1 MKPIDFKEKKAESEG
16 IVTALR
22 LIKNLAMAIE
32 RGEIESVV
40 YVTKKPTG
48 EVGTGYSQGSP
59 LEILGL
65 LRCGEEDVL
74 DSMRL
79 RKC

>member
-22 LIKNLAMAIE
+22 LVKNLALAVE
-32 RGEIESVV
+32 RGEIETVV
-40 YVTKKPTG
+40 YVAKKPTG
-48 EVGTGYSQGSP
+48 EVGTGFSP
-59 LEILGL
+59 GNSLEILGL

-74 DSMRL
+74 DSMRE
-79 RKC
+79 